1 MNTNH
6 HKGNNRKS
14 SKKSNFLELS
24 TVRKVF
30 RYFCKSIFMNS
41 KIAIPIAIG
50 VIMAIVGI
58 FAIANQ
64 EPNTMEVEDTL
75 NKELQPADET
85 TEIIKKLEDIEKNT
99 EDLKNLETD
108 YDASREREWI
118 TSGPFQIDRSEYVL
132 GEKIFLRTGG
142 LGIDEKGQVAFLR
155 PLNTT
160 HYEVYLTI
168 PFDGSNNEAFNYYLQ
183 PQLSKLRGFCS
194 ADDFV
199 GDWRVVFRGTDYPN
213 LAFKITKDILPG
225 DEEDF
230 VPVC

>member
-1 MNTNH
+1 M
-6 HKGNNRKS
+6 S
-14 SKKSNFLELS
+14 
-24 TVRKVF
+24 KVF
-30 RYFCKSIFMNS
+30 RYFCKNIFVNS
-41 KIAIPIAIG
+41 KIAIPIIIG
-50 VIMAIVGI
+50 IIIIIVGI
-58 FAIANQ
+58 FAITNQ

-75 NKELQPADET
+75 NRELQPEE
-85 TEIIKKLEDIEKNT
+85 EITPEVQEKLDNIEKI
-99 EDLKNLETD
+99 NLENEYTPK
-108 YDASREREWI
+108 EREWI

-142 LGIDEKGQVAFLR
+142 LGFDEKGQVTFLR

-160 HYEVYLTI
+160 HYEVYLTM
-168 PFDGSNNEAFNYYLQ
+168 PFDGSDNSAFNYYLQ

-194 ADDFV
+194 VDDFV

-230 VPVC
+230 VSVC

>member
-1 MNTNH
+1 M
-6 HKGNNRKS
+6 S
-14 SKKSNFLELS
+14 
-24 TVRKVF
+24 KVF
-30 RYFCKSIFMNS
+30 RYFCKNIFVNS
-41 KIAIPIAIG
+41 KIAIPIIIG
-50 VIMAIVGI
+50 IIIIIVGI
-58 FAIANQ
+58 FAITNQ

-75 NKELQPADET
+75 NRELQPEE
-85 TEIIKKLEDIEKNT
+85 EITPEVQEKLDSIEKI
-99 EDLKNLETD
+99 NLENEYTPK
-108 YDASREREWI
+108 EREWI

-142 LGIDEKGQVAFLR
+142 LGFDEKGQVVFLR

-168 PFDGSNNEAFNYYLQ
+168 PFDGSDNSAFNYYLQ

-194 ADDFV
+194 IEDFV

-213 LAFKITKDILPG
+213 LEFEITKDILPG

-230 VPVC
+230 VSVC